1 MTKQYGIKNEM
12 LLGTLGN
19 TLGTFGELDENTFKT
34 TKNEKSPPLEIE
46 KKQIKPFQAFQ
57 NSSSPFST

>member
-1 MTKQYGIKNEM
+1 M